1 MSKARRWRRLDPVE
15 RHIALEAVLLVG
27 VVRLALSV
35 LSLRAVRSLLV
46 RLPVAARCG
55 GDLDDIARAIARAA
69 AVIPR
74 ATCLV
79 QSLAGLALLERHGHP
94 ARLRLGF
101 AGGAGRAL
109 AGHAWV
115 ESGGRIVVGGGDPA
129 RYAPAP
135 DLVWDAR

>member
-1 MSKARRWRRLDPVE
+1 MSRAHRWRRLDPVE
-15 RHIALEAVLLVG
+15 RHLVFEAVLLVG

-35 LSLRAVRSLLV
+35 LSLRAVRSLLG

-55 GDLDDIARAIARAA
+55 GDLDDVVRAIARAA
-69 AVIPR
+69 AVMPR

-79 QSLAGLALLERHGHP
+79 QSLAGLALLERHGYP

-101 AGGAGRAL
+101 AGGVGRAL

-135 DLVWDAR
+135 DLVWDRR